1 MMIDLFLPCLR
12 LESITT
18 LTHIGKTCEIIN
30 TVKLSKLEYFEHI
43 MKHAELSHLIIEGRK
58 IKGKP
63 GRRRKSWLEN
73 LKE

>member
-1 MMIDLFLPCLR
+1 MIDLFLPCLCPK
-12 LESITT
+12 SITT
-18 LTHIGKTCEIIN
+18 LTHRKTCEIIN

-43 MKHAELSHLIIEGRK
+43 MKHAELLHLIIKGRK
-58 IKGKP
+58 IRGKP